1 MLTTWSGFVSDT
13 MSLGLNR
20 ICHTKEEGELAN
32 LLMKCAEIGYTKTK
46 DEVIGIVRKALLMK
60 RGVEFVKEFKGKGW
74 LARFGQSVPSVGV
87 TH

>member
-1 MLTTWSGFVSDT
+1 

-46 DEVIGIVRKALLMK
+46 DEVIGIVRN
-60 RGVEFVKEFKGKGW
+60 
-74 LARFGQSVPSVGV
+74 PSDEERSRIC
-87 TH
+87 

>member
-46 DEVIGIVRKALLMK
+46 DEVIGIVRIEKPFWWREESNLLK
-60 RGVEFVKEFKGKGW
+60 NLKERAGW
-74 LARFGQSVPSVGV
+74 LDLAKAYPP
-87 TH
+87 